1 MLSIMRIPLSAV
13 CLAVSV
19 RCFQTTDHRPSA
31 CNDVTSV
38 TFNGLYKDQVEAFL
52 GIPYAQ
58 DTGGQHR
65 FKPPRPYSFDNGS
78 SISAQ
83 SPGPACPQ
91 ELGAQTLPL
100 YLGNITEI
108 SEDCLRLNVNRP
120 NGTNAGD
127 KLPVMVYIHG
137 GSFYSSSKDDPT
149 AQPGG
154 LILES
159 VENGHPVIHVAM
171 NYRLGAFG
179 FAASEALGQEGSLNA
194 GLLDQRLALDWVKA
208 NIATFGGDPDN
219 ITIHGQSSGG
229 GLGFMCLLCTR

>member
-1 MLSIMRIPLSAV
+1 VL
-13 CLAVSV
+13 CLAAGV
-19 RCFQTTDHRPSA
+19 RFIQSSEPDPQA
-31 CNDVTSV
+31 CDDATQV
-38 TFNGLYKDQVEAFL
+38 TFTGLYKDKVEAFL
-52 GIPYAQ
+52 GIPYAK
-58 DTGGQHR
+58 DTGNQNR
-65 FKPPRPYSFDNGS
+65 FKPPRPYLLSSGS
-78 SISAQ
+78 NVSAA

-91 ELGAQTLPL
+91 KLGAQLLHL

-120 NGTNAGD
+120 NGTQAGA

-159 VENGHPVIHVAM
+159 IENGHPVMHVAI
-171 NYRLGAFG
+171 NYRLGVFG
-179 FAASEALGQEGSLNA
+179 FAMSEALGREGSLNA

-229 GLGFMCLLCTR
+229 E